1 MDFIQRLENVH
12 MCLLENGLTIPMYI
26 RGALLVPSSDSTL
39 RENLLSHAGDI
50 CSDLSRH
57 DTSESVFL
65 WAFEIVNSKLCREVV
80 SLTHQ
85 KMGLHFNA
93 SKTTSEYLEGSF
105 MQTAAQKIKENAP
118 YLWTLV
124 NALLD
129 ANPARRRASHAG
141 PSETQTMEQLAAQ
154 TEGDLGEIG
163 GEGEL
168 ESEVEDEE
176 DTSTAEAKAKKRRI
190 RAASRNAALLLIVCR
205 LPTI

>member
-93 SKTTSEYLEGSF
+93 SKT
-105 MQTAAQKIKENAP
+105 TAAQKIKENAP